1 MIKVLD
7 SNAINGYLGKN
18 PKTMNFLTV
27 ALIVVALFMLLLYI
41 FHNRIVLM
49 MSKVTHLLFI
59 LGFLGMVSIAVVPS
73 IYNRAIDGYL
83 EQSYLGR
90 QLKAL
95 DNYLTKLD
103 ETRATWQEQWYK
115 IFGGE
120 AEEAP
125 AVPAQLYP
133 SFMNFMCVSFM
144 VVVGIVSLFLML
156 LSLYFKYT
164 FLGYMN
170 ANKGLKRIKS
180 IEGNMQSKITDG

>member
-1 MIKVLD
+1 
-7 SNAINGYLGKN
+7 
-18 PKTMNFLTV
+18 MNILSV
-27 ALIVVALFMLLLYI
+27 ALIVLALLLLSFYI

-59 LGFLGMVSIAVVPS
+59 LGFLGMVSVAVVPN

-83 EQSYLGR
+83 EQSYLGKE
-90 QLKAL
+90 LKAL

-103 ETRATWQEQWYK
+103 KTRATWQEQWYK
-115 IFGGE
+115 IFGGK

-133 SFMNFMCVSFM
+133 SFMNFMSVSFM

-156 LSLYFKYT
+156 LSLYFRYT
-164 FLGYMN
+164 FLGYIN
-170 ANKGLKRIKS
+170 ANKGLRRIKS
-180 IEGNMQSKITDG
+180 LEGDMQSKITDG